1 MAVAGQARLDF
12 ILADKGTGIR
22 QLCAALD
29 VPQSDVMAFGDNYND
44 LPMLETAGVSV
55 AMGNG
60 DPRIFDRVS
69 FVTAPVEQD
78 GIAKALE
85 RLGLI

>member
-1 MAVAGQARLDF
+1 MA
-12 ILADKGTGIR
+12 I
-22 QLCAALD
+22 
-29 VPQSDVMAFGDNYND
+29 GDSTND

>member
-1 MAVAGQARLDF
+1 MA
-12 ILADKGTGIR
+12 I
-22 QLCAALD
+22 
-29 VPQSDVMAFGDNYND
+29 GDERND
-44 LPMLETAGVSV
+44 LDMFAFTGTSV

-78 GIAKALE
+78 GIAKARAAIASGAAKAKLE
-85 RLGLI
+85 ALVVRTHALAA